1 MRGMELISAA
11 SLQPSTRALLQKA
24 AVWTVTCAAVLAI
37 SRTLVHDLDIRMNA
51 LPLPDQDGFFVPAA
65 AIQPPPPPPPPPAPT
80 GIDNLM
86 LPVFGVKPGDLTRS
100 FTMHRSGG
108 RIHQALD
115 IMARRNT
122 PVIAANDGVIAN
134 ISVSSLGGNTIYQVD
149 PDGEYAYYYAHLQRY
164 ARGIKE
170 GSRVAKGQII
180 GFVGTSGN
188 APPNLPHLHF
198 AIYKLRTPSQLRD
211 GTPID
216 PYDVLTEKRFAGQ
229 CQFESNPKPKPNQR
243 QGAEA
248 QSAAR
253 MSC

>member
-1 MRGMELISAA
+1 MITAG
-11 SLQPSTRALLQKA
+11 SLQPSSRALLQRTA
-24 AVWTVTCAAVLAI
+24 LWVVSCAALVAL

-51 LPLPDQDGFFVPAA
+51 LPLPDQKGFFVPAA

-86 LPVFGVKPGDLTRS
+86 LPVFGVQPSQLVRS
-100 FTMHRSGG
+100 FSMRRSGG
-108 RIHQALD
+108 RVHHALD

-122 PVIAANDGVIAN
+122 PVIAANDGIIMD
-134 ISVSSLGGNTIYQVD
+134 ISVSGLGGNTIYQLD
-149 PDGEYAYYYAHLQRY
+149 PAGEYAYYYAHLQRY

-198 AIYKLRTPSQLRD
+198 AIYKLKTPGQYHV

-216 PYDVLTEKRFAGQ
+216 PYDVLTETRFASQ
-229 CQFESNPKPKPNQR
+229 CQCEGNPKPNQR
-243 QGAEA
+243 QAAEA

>member
-1 MRGMELISAA
+1 
-11 SLQPSTRALLQKA
+11 
-24 AVWTVTCAAVLAI
+24 
-37 SRTLVHDLDIRMNA
+37 
-51 LPLPDQDGFFVPAA
+51 
-65 AIQPPPPPPPPPAPT
+65 
-80 GIDNLM
+80 
-86 LPVFGVKPGDLTRS
+86 
-100 FTMHRSGG
+100 MHRSGG

-149 PDGEYAYYYAHLQRY
+149 PDGDYAYYYAHLQRY

-188 APPNLPHLHF
+188 APPNMPHLHF
-198 AIYKLRTPSQLRD
+198 AIYKLKTPGQLRD

-216 PYDVLTEKRFAGQ
+216 PYDVLTEKRFASQ
-229 CQFESNPKPKPNQR
+229 CQFER
-243 QGAEA
+243 T
-248 QSAAR
+248 R
-253 MSC
+253 MPC